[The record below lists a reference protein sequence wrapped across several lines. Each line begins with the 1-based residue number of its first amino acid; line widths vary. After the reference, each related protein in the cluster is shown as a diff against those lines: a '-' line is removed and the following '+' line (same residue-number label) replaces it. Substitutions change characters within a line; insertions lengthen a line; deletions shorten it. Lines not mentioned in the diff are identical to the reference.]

1 MPLICVT
8 KSVPSAVTRTVTNPI
23 STAGSAAG
31 GRGRS
36 GGPKRPEGDIPIIR
50 GIDIPLME
58 RSGKGRKVHQNLKVG
73 STPGGIK
80 VIVESLPYVHTVALS
95 VAATVGSRDEKIKES
110 GVSHFLEHMLF
121 RGTKTRDYRDI
132 NEGIEASGGYLNAY
146 TTHEHTCFYAF
157 TIDESLKVA
166 EDLLSDVFLNPRMDP
181 QLVDLERNI
190 VKQEIG
196 LRMNDPAAHLR
207 TRMSESMF
215 KGNPLSRS
223 ILGTPESLDG
233 FDSEFLLNYHGTH
246 YHPPHVVVCAVGNV
260 DLSRVLEW
268 AGRFD
273 SVSGK
278 AALRRRRKPEMR
290 TGVNF
295 FEKGSDRA
303 YIGIGVPGYAASH
316 KMSLAQGMLT
326 TVLCGG
332 TSSRLNHRIREVEG
346 LVYSISMYPLTFQDS
361 GALMTYCSTSM
372 EQVPRLFDTFGQELS
387 RFKKEGLNE
396 GELEKA
402 RNGLKGSLLRN
413 ACRPDQNMTSYLM
426 QFLEKGEVKGIE
438 EQLAEI
444 NAVTAEQIA
453 KAAEELLI
461 GSKACVTICSSNA
474 MRAEMTEAAGS
485 LDF

>member
-1 MPLICVT
+1 MT
-8 KSVPSAVTRTVTNPI
+8 GEAE
-23 STAGSAAG
+23 G
-31 GRGRS
+31 GIHFI
-36 GGPKRPEGDIPIIR
+36 KRKH
-50 GIDIPLME
+50 IPLME
-58 RSGKGRKVHQNLKVG
+58 RSGNSRRVDQNIKVG

-80 VIVESLPYVHTVALS
+80 VIVESMPYVHTVALS
-95 VAATVGSRDEKIKES
+95 VAATVGSRDEKVKES

-157 TIDESLKVA
+157 TIDESLRTA

-181 QLVDLERNI
+181 ELVDLERNI

-196 LRMNDPAAHLR
+196 MRMNDPAAHLR
-207 TRMSESMF
+207 TKMSESMF
-215 KGNPLSRS
+215 RGNSLSRS

-260 DLSRVLEW
+260 DFSRVLEW

-273 SVSGK
+273 AVGGK
-278 AALRRRRKPEMR
+278 AATKRRRRPEIR

-303 YIGIGVPGYAASH
+303 YIGIGVPGYSAAH
-316 KMSLAQGMLT
+316 EMSLAQGMLT
-326 TVLCGG
+326 MVLCGG

-346 LVYSISMYPLTFQDS
+346 LVYSISMYPLTFPDC

-387 RFKKEGLNE
+387 RFRKEGLNE

-402 RNGLKGSLLRN
+402 KNGLKGSLLRN
-413 ACRPDQNMTSYLM
+413 ACRPDQNMSSHLG
-426 QFLEKGEVKGIE
+426 QFLEKGKVMSIE

-444 NAVTAEQIA
+444 NAVTSEQIA
-453 KAAEELLI
+453 KAAEALLI
-461 GSKACVTICSSNA
+461 GGKACVTICSA
-474 MRAEMTEAAGS
+474 KDMRAELTEAAGA

>member
-1 MPLICVT
+1 MH
-8 KSVPSAVTRTVTNPI
+8 
-23 STAGSAAG
+23 
-31 GRGRS
+31 
-36 GGPKRPEGDIPIIR
+36 
-50 GIDIPLME
+50 IPLME
-58 RSGKGRKVHQNLKVG
+58 RSGKGRRVDQNIKVG

-95 VAATVGSRDEKIKES
+95 VAATVGSRDERKRES

-121 RGTKTRDYRDI
+121 RGTKTRSYREI

-157 TIDESLKVA
+157 TIDESLNVA

-181 QLVDLERNI
+181 ELVDLERNI

-196 LRMNDPAAHLR
+196 MRMNDPAAHLR
-207 TRMSESMF
+207 TRMSQSMF
-215 KGNPLSRS
+215 RGNPLSRS

-233 FDSEFLLNYHGTH
+233 FDSQFLLDYHGTH

-260 DLSRVLEW
+260 DFSRVLEW
-268 AGRFD
+268 AKHFD
-273 SVSGK
+273 AVGGQ
-278 AALRRRRKPEMR
+278 AAPKRRRRPEMR

-316 KMSLAQGMLT
+316 QMSLAQGMLT
-326 TVLCGG
+326 MVLCGG
-332 TSSRLNHRIREVEG
+332 TSSRLNHRIREQEG
-346 LVYSISMYPLTFQDS
+346 LVYSISMYPLMFRDC

-387 RFKKEGLNE
+387 RFKREGLDE

-402 RNGLKGSLLRN
+402 KNGLKGSLLRN
-413 ACRPDQNMTSYLM
+413 ACRPDQNMTSHLM
-426 QFLEKGEVKGIE
+426 QYLEKGKVMSIE

-444 NAVTAEQIA
+444 NAVTAEEVS
-453 KAAEELLI
+453 KAAEELLV
-461 GSKACVTICSSNA
+461 GSRTCVTICSPSA